1 MDETTLIIG
10 IDSMQGARQRILA
23 ALRSGRAAA
32 TPRYTFQSAED
43 MARILTPGRWGLI
56 AALTGAGPLGV
67 RELARRVNR
76 DVKGV
81 HTDAQALVQCGLV
94 DKASDGKLL
103 FPYQHVKVQFE
114 LHAKA
119 A

>member
-1 MDETTLIIG
+1 MDETTLTIG
-10 IDSMQGARQRILA
+10 IDNIEGVKRRMKS
-23 ALRSGRAAA
+23 ALRRGEAEA

-43 MARILTPGRWGLI
+43 MARTLTPGRWGLL

-67 RELARRVNR
+67 RELARRVGR

-81 HTDAQALVQCGLV
+81 HTDAQALVLCGLL
-94 DKASDGKLL
+94 DKAADGKLS

-114 LHAKA
+114 LHALA

>member
-1 MDETTLIIG
+1 
-10 IDSMQGARQRILA
+10 
-23 ALRSGRAAA
+23 
-32 TPRYTFQSAED
+32 

-56 AALTGAGPLGV
+56 TALIGAGPLDV

-76 DVKGV
+76 DVKGM

-103 FPYQHVKVQFE
+103 FPFQHVKVQFE

>member
-1 MDETTLIIG
+1 MDETTLTIG
-10 IDSMQGARQRILA
+10 IDSMADAKQRILA
-23 ALRSGRAAA
+23 ALRSEQSAA

-43 MARILTPGRWGLI
+43 LARTLTPGRWGLI

-67 RELARRVNR
+67 RELARRVGR

-81 HTDAQALVQCGLV
+81 HTDAQALVLCGLV
-94 DKASDGKLL
+94 DKTRDGKLS
-103 FPYQHVKVQFE
+103 FPYRHVKVQFE
-114 LHAKA
+114 LHARA